1 LAQNYAADQSVGS
14 TQMLDQNQSDN
25 QFDLGGLKD
34 TISKKMEDV
43 NKALDDKD
51 K

>member
-1 LAQNYAADQSVGS
+1 LYLLSHPSQIDCLIDFGQAFG
-14 TQMLDQNQSDN
+14 
-25 QFDLGGLKD
+25 LGGLKD